1 MSQVDPSRQAT
12 LELFTR
18 ASGQGLLQ
26 LLLDGLDLLSAGPAP
41 DNVSGRSYAVYLEGV
56 ETIAH
61 VLQEVQDE
69 DQLGYAIDPGRHV
82 HFFAGGQHC
91 PAPPRPVQE
100 LSLYWAVGWGEMAR
114 KRHSPERVIN

>member
-1 MSQVDPSRQAT
+1 MDPSRQAT
-12 LELFTR
+12 LEIFTR
-18 ASGQGLLQ
+18 ARGQGLLR

-82 HFFAGGQHC
+82 HFFARGQH
-91 PAPPRPVQE
+91 
-100 LSLYWAVGWGEMAR
+100 
-114 KRHSPERVIN
+114 